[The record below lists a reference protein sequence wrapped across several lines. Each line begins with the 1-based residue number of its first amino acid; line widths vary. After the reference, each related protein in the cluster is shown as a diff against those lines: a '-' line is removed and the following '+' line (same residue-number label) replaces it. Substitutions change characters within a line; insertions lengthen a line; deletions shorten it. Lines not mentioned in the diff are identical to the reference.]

1 MRSITRSERLWN
13 RARKHLAAGVSSNIR
28 LQERPAP
35 LYFSHGKGSRLFDV
49 DGNEYIDYVAAYGP
63 LILGHSHPELVEA
76 VQRQVALGQ
85 TYGGQHEIEV
95 EVAEKISALM
105 PAMDVVRFCGSGS
118 EANHALFRL
127 ARAYTGRTKIVRFE
141 GHYHGWLDD
150 QLISDHPHSAEE
162 AGELPFPHPV
172 LGSNGQ
178 LPHAAA
184 ETLVLPWNDL
194 DAFSNLIERE
204 GQNVACVITEPIMCN
219 GGFILPKPGFLEG
232 VRDVCTRKDILLIF
246 DEVIT
251 GFRADLHG
259 AQGLLGVT
267 PDLVTLGKAVA
278 NGFPL
283 SVFGGRRDI
292 MNLVGSGVMHGGT
305 YNGNPI
311 TLAAANAT
319 LDVLSRNDGA
329 VYDDIRKIGRSL
341 MDGIRQAAQQA
352 GQSVLVQGIGPVFF
366 AWFTERQELTSFRD
380 NWDCDEDKY
389 AAFQGNLISHGVRT
403 IPSGRWYVSAAHT
416 EDDVRQTVDAVAQAL
431 QEG

>member
-1 MRSITRSERLWN
+1 MRRITRSQQLWQ
-13 RARKHLAAGVSSNIR
+13 RARRHLAAGVSSNIR

-35 LYFSHGKGSRLFDV
+35 LYFSHGQGSRLFDV

-76 VQRQVALGQ
+76 VQRQVSLGQ

-95 EVAEKISALM
+95 DVAEKICALV
-105 PAMDVVRFCGSGS
+105 PAMDLVRFCGSGS

-150 QLISDHPHSAEE
+150 QLVSDHPHSAAE
-162 AGELPFPHPV
+162 AGELPFPQPV
-172 LGSNGQ
+172 LGSKGQ
-178 LPHAAA
+178 LPHAAG

-194 DAFSNLIERE
+194 DAFSALIERE
-204 GQNVACVITEPIMCN
+204 GRNVAAVITEPIMCN
-219 GGFILPKPGFLEG
+219 GGFILPQSGFLEG
-232 VRDVCTRKDILLIF
+232 LRDICTREEILLIF

-292 MNLVGSGVMHGGT
+292 MDLVGNGVMHGGT

-319 LDVLSRNDGA
+319 LDVLARDDGA
-329 VYDDIRKIGRSL
+329 VYEQIRTNGRSL
-341 MDGIRQAAQQA
+341 MDGIRQAAEQA
-352 GQSVLVQGIGPVFF
+352 GKSVLVQGIGSVFF
-366 AWFTERQELTSFRD
+366 AWFTERQEITSFRH
-380 NWDCDEDKY
+380 NWDCDEDSY
-389 AAFQGNLISHGVRT
+389 AAFQGKLIAHGVRT

-416 EDDVRQTVDAVAQAL
+416 AADVRQTVDSVGRAL
-431 QEG
+431 REM